1 MERGTGENMNR
12 WFKFGDVRTQDGRI
26 YGRQIVT
33 RIDITPTPFPESLS
47 GARKPRQVTV
57 EELKE
62 LLDGGPPIVRATEGQ
77 RPREDM
83 RIEIGPNQ
91 NQWTRQEVEEII
103 AAHEGKKED
112 KPKRGRPPKES
123 KDDEST
129 DSGDGPAGARST
141 RSKGDES

>member
-1 MERGTGENMNR
+1 MERGSGENMNR

-26 YGRQIVT
+26 YGRQIVA
-33 RIDITPTPFPESLS
+33 RINITPTPFPQELS
-47 GARKPRQVTV
+47 NSRKPRMVTV

-62 LLDGGPPIVRATEGQ
+62 LLDGAPAIVRATDGQ
-77 RPREDM
+77 RPREDL
-83 RIEIGPNQ
+83 RIEIGSAP
-91 NQWTRQEVEEII
+91 NQWTRAEIEEII
-103 AAHEGKKED
+103 AAYED

-129 DSGDGPAGARST
+129 DSGNGPTGARAA

>member
-33 RIDITPTPFPESLS
+33 RVDITPTPFPENLS
-47 GARKPRQVTV
+47 NGRKPRQVTI

-62 LLDGGPPIVRATEGQ
+62 LLDGGESIVRTTDGQ
-77 RPREDM
+77 RAREDM
-83 RIEIGPNQ
+83 RIELGPAE
-91 NQWTRQEVEEII
+91 NQWKREEIEEII
-103 AAHEGKKED
+103 AAYEGKQED

-123 KDDEST
+123 KNDEST
-129 DSGDGPAGARST
+129 DSGDGPASARAT
-141 RSKGDES
+141 RSKGNES

>member
-26 YGRQIVT
+26 YGRQIVA
-33 RIDITPTPFPESLS
+33 RVDITPKPFPETLS
-47 GARKPRQVTV
+47 NARKPRQVTI

-62 LLDGGPPIVRATEGQ
+62 LLDGGPAIVRVTEGQ
-77 RPREDM
+77 RPREDL
-83 RIEIGPNQ
+83 RIELGSAA
-91 NQWTRQEVEEII
+91 NQWKREEIEEII
-103 AAHEGKKED
+103 GAYED